1 VATQRARQSSGIFRS
16 RTLTDVYRPI
26 TGLAGTPAHAHPL
39 RFVAVP
45 AGFLLIGA
53 GFVVDVT
60 TGRDLS
66 LSIAYVAGVGFLA
79 WYGGRAL
86 GLLGAAGAAAAVLTD
101 GLANS
106 VAVAVSVWNAL
117 VALAFL
123 VVVVLVLVRIRTA
136 LDREQSQARFDPL
149 TGIPNRRACEERG
162 ELELGRMRRNGGS
175 LSVAFLDLDGLK
187 QLNDRHGHAAGD
199 AALVRLARSAQAIL
213 RPTDLLARVG
223 GDEFVLLLPDT
234 DSADAVTVTRRLQH
248 ALDTGDDLA
257 VPITVGLVTWHTP
270 PQNLEDLFV
279 EADALMY
286 NAKRSRG
293 ERFESQVIGQRR
305 HGRSAS

>member
-1 VATQRARQSSGIFRS
+1 
-16 RTLTDVYRPI
+16 VYRPI
-26 TGLAGTPAHAHPL
+26 TGLAGSPAQAHPL
-39 RFVAVP
+39 RIVAIPV
-45 AGFLLIGA
+45 GFLLIGA
-53 GFVVDVT
+53 GFVIDVT
-60 TGRDLS
+60 TGSDLS
-66 LSIAYVAGVGFLA
+66 LSIAYVAGVAFLA
-79 WYGGRAL
+79 WYGGL
-86 GLLGAAGAAAAVLTD
+86 WVGLVGAGGAAAAVLID

-106 VAVAVSVWNAL
+106 VAPAVAIWNA
-117 VALAFL
+117 VTGVAFL
-123 VVVVLVLVRIRTA
+123 AVVVLVLIRIRTA

-162 ELELGRMRRNGGS
+162 EVELGRLRRNGGS

-199 AALVRLARSAQAIL
+199 AALVRLAHSAQAIL

-234 DSADAVTVTRRLQH
+234 DSTDAVNVMRRIQDS
-248 ALDTGDDLA
+248 LDTGDDSA
-257 VPITVGLVTWHTP
+257 VRITVGLVTWRVP

-286 NAKRSRG
+286 NAKRNTDG
-293 ERFESQVIGQRR
+293 DRFESHVIG
-305 HGRSAS
+305 